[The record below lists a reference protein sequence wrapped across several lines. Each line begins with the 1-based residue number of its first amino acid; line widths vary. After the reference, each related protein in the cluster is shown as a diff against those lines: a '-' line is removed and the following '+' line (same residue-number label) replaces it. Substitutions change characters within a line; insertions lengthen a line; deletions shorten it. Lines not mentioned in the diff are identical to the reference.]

1 MNERKLRS
9 SRIHIEHVP
18 WAAALPLFQNI
29 FREISKVYHVVLR
42 SRPGAMD
49 RVQVPNLH
57 ETYQLSIS
65 GVLSLWSHHR

>member
-1 MNERKLRS
+1 MNERKIRS
-9 SRIHIEHVP
+9 SRIHTEHTP

-29 FREISKVYHVVLR
+29 FREISKVYQVVLR

-49 RVQVPNLH
+49 RFQVPNLH

-65 GVLSLWSHHR
+65 GVLLLWSHHR